1 MRNENSAG
9 NILDISAVAAKIL
22 GQNARK
28 TKSSENTLNA
38 QKSLHSEKE
47 ILVKKIKDIDRS
59 YVKCIRIIRISD
71 ENKSWI

>member
-38 QKSLHSEKE
+38 QKSLHSGKH
-47 ILVKKIKDIDRS
+47 I
-59 YVKCIRIIRISD
+59 
-71 ENKSWI
+71 